1 MALPTL
7 SGLTSNVYGT
17 NGSNALGSIPSLLT
31 ANAGDRIG
39 ETQLTAIANA
49 ACTERTR
56 RGSSLITV
64 PAGYYAGIISA
75 SRLQDIRT
83 VVEVAGPAAT
93 QAYNGAN
100 QNINSTNGQVV
111 TGYTP
116 QYDGYGA
123 LIGYSPT
130 YGPVATPQVVTYDQA
145 GAVTNSTSFSV
156 LVGVRIRATH
166 INSLITEINSAR
178 AACTCN
184 CNYCTCNCNYCTCNC
199 NYACTCNCNYSD
211 ELVKSEIEYM

>member
-75 SRLQDIRT
+75 ARLQDIRT
-83 VVEVAGPAAT
+83 VVEVTGPAAT
-93 QAYNGAN
+93 QAYNGAW
-100 QNINSTNGQVV
+100 QGYNSTNGQYITGYAPTYDAYGGLV
-111 TGYTP
+111 GYTP
-116 QYDGYGA
+116 
-123 LIGYSPT
+123 T
-130 YGPVATPQVVTYDQA
+130 YAPLPAPEAVTYPQVA
-145 GAVTNSTSFSV
+145 AVSNSTSFSA
-156 LVGVRIRATH
+156 LVGSRIRATH

-211 ELVKSEIEYM
+211 EQVKSEIEYM